1 MASMLKPARFLSLI
15 LPLLLG
21 LVWIPAAQAA
31 GDGQTTAPLTSGG
44 SSPEP
49 AADGQ
54 RRVSPQELFATL
66 SKAAAE
72 GQGPAMYDLGVLY
85 ERGLGTT
92 RSFTLAVQW
101 YQKAADA
108 GVAGAY
114 QQLGL
119 AYERGQGVAVDQK
132 KADDYFQKAASL
144 DLPEAS
150 YRLALRALAS
160 PPAKGTEQKA
170 LDNLKA
176 AGQTSAQA
184 QETLGTFYEQGLVG
198 GAPNFTKALEWY
210 EKAAKAGAAQ
220 AYFRAGVCYELGL
233 GTPANFKTA
242 LANFQS
248 AADQK
253 VAEAA
258 YKLAA
263 LSQLGGDTA
272 KALVYLQQ
280 AADGGHAQAAN
291 ELGVIYLQ
299 GQLDQKADP
308 ARALALFTKSAEL
321 GNPEAMKN
329 VAVMYK
335 DGLDGHP
342 AAPVQALKWYL
353 IALQSGYQPQGLPPI
368 IADLKKTLSEAQIKQ
383 SETEAGQWLTS
394 FAQKHQAAR

>member
-1 MASMLKPARFLSLI
+1 MLKHSRFFPLI
-15 LPLLLG
+15 LPLFLG
-21 LVWIPAAQAA
+21 LVWIPVALAADA
-31 GDGQTTAPLTSGG
+31 GVSQVTAPL
-44 SSPEP
+44 SPADAAPAP
-49 AADGQ
+49 AAGEQ
-54 RRVSPQELFATL
+54 RRVTPEELFATL

-92 RSFTLAVQW
+92 RNFTLAVQW

-108 GVAGAY
+108 GVAGAC

-132 KADDYFQKAASL
+132 KADDNFQKAASL
-144 DLPEAS
+144 KLPEAS
-150 YRLALRALAS
+150 YRLALRTLAS

-170 LDNLKA
+170 LDTLKA
-176 AGQTSAQA
+176 AGQSSAQA

-210 EKAAKAGAAQ
+210 EKAAKAGLAQ

-248 AADQK
+248 AADRK
-253 VAEAA
+253 IPEAS

-263 LSQLGGDTA
+263 LSQLGGDSA
-272 KALVYLQQ
+272 KALEYLKQ
-280 AADGGHAQAAN
+280 AANEGHALATN

-299 GQLDQKADP
+299 GQLNQKADP
-308 ARALALFTKSAEL
+308 AQALALFTKSAEQ

-335 DGLDGHP
+335 DGLGGRKPDP
-342 AAPVQALKWYL
+342 AQALKWYL
-353 IALQSGYQPQGLPPI
+353 IAHQSGYQPQSLAPI
-368 IADLKKTLSEAQIKQ
+368 IADLKKSLNETQIKQ
-383 SETEAGQWLTS
+383 SETDAAQWLTS
-394 FAQKHQAAR
+394 FAQKRQAAQ